1 MSLSKE
7 QILAANDA
15 STLRVEV
22 PEWHGDVYIR
32 VMTVGERD
40 AYELEYQQKKA
51 TGMDDFRTKFL
62 VRCLVDEKG
71 ERLFTNGEITLLASK
86 NARVV
91 NRLWEA
97 AIKHNDLAEE
107 KIEELAKN

>member
-1 MSLSKE
+1 
-7 QILAANDA
+7 
-15 STLRVEV
+15 
-22 PEWHGDVYIR
+22 
-32 VMTVGERD
+32 
-40 AYELEYQQKKA
+40 
-51 TGMDDFRTKFL
+51 

-86 NARVV
+86 NAKVV